1 MRSIAFLF
9 IVFSFISCNNSEN
22 SDNSNKEEKEFVFD
36 MYEPSEMTLLMR
48 SMYEVH
54 EELKKE
60 IVAGNTPDKF
70 PKDFLNIYTATLTD
84 EKPKNEIFKAY
95 SKVFIDNER
104 EMFFASS
111 ELPLKQRYNT
121 AINTCIS
128 CHSTECVGPITRI
141 EKLLIN

>member
-1 MRSIAFLF
+1 MKTIVFLLV
-9 IVFSFISCNNSEN
+9 VFSFVSCNNSEN
-22 SDNSNKEEKEFVFD
+22 IDKPVKAGEEFVFD
-36 MYEPSEMTLLMR
+36 MYKPSEMTLLMR

-60 IVAGNTPDKF
+60 ILAGNTPDKF
-70 PKDFLNIYTATLTD
+70 PKDFLNIYTASLTD

-104 EMFFASS
+104 AIFNEISK
-111 ELPLKQRYNT
+111 LPLKQRYNN